1 MNVPCHCP
9 TVQNLHRIGDN
20 DPQIRGLALR
30 STDWDQHAES
40 TDWTARVGHVIGQSI
55 HLRRLEIWIDHP
67 FELLTEFFK
76 HLAWNQS
83 IWHLVLNV
91 SDLSSGELELLLN
104 LIPFLKHNPSLL
116 CIEMGACSENMSTI
130 FLPFLA
136 SALSQSLPKHL
147 KRIDLFDNEISDE
160 DAFTFIKAVNDMP
173 VLCSSLLE
181 LCLARNSIGRR
192 GCTALCEL
200 LKNAATKLQC
210 IDLMKNH
217 IDDECIDILISPLTE
232 KNTVE
237 ELNLSM
243 QGKVSVNGWIA
254 FSSILSN
261 PHCSLETIDLGENRI
276 NNIASTSLGEA
287 LVGNSTLKTIRLS
300 NSIHTGWQGFSSCLR
315 SPRTAIQEIDLQW
328 CQVIDDDGAAAL
340 FAALA
345 VNSTVET
352 LVMTSNNTITASGWI
367 TCLRLLVNS
376 NSPLALAEMYLGH
389 NNIDDEGSSLMV
401 DLLSKISTVTSLH
414 LDQETPSI
422 TANGWRALVDV
433 LQPNSLSK
441 LERLSIGGDPLEVRI
456 NKEVIIA
463 IAEALVY
470 NESLDDLSLNRIP
483 ISEGGWD
490 ALSLVLCNV
499 SSILSTFNSNH
510 TLENIKAYGEV
521 PIVVQTLLRLN
532 DNVNKASVAR
542 TKILMH
548 HFSDKDPTCVHNI
561 FGPMA
566 LTLVP
571 TAISWVGRDRKTF
584 DFSVMYHFVHSVP
597 WLSK

>member
-1 MNVPCHCP
+1 M
-9 TVQNLHRIGDN
+9 
-20 DPQIRGLALR
+20 LR
-30 STDWDQHAES
+30 
-40 TDWTARVGHVIGQSI
+40 
-55 HLRRLEIWIDHP
+55 L
-67 FELLTEFFK
+67 
-76 HLAWNQS
+76 
-83 IWHLVLNV
+83 
-91 SDLSSGELELLLN
+91 SDLSGEVELLLN
-104 LIPFLKHNPSLL
+104 LIPFLKHNPNLL
-116 CIEMGACSENMSTI
+116 CIEMGACSDNMSTI

-136 SALSQSLPKHL
+136 STLSQSLPKHL
-147 KRIDLFDNEISDE
+147 KRIDLFNNKISDE
-160 DAFTFIKAVNDMP
+160 DAFTFIKAVNEIP
-173 VLCSSLLE
+173 ALCSSLLE

-192 GCTALCEL
+192 GCTALREL

-217 IDDECIDILISPLTE
+217 IDDECIDILVSPLAE

-287 LVGNSTLKTIRLS
+287 LVGNSALKTIRLS
-300 NSIHTGWQGFSSCLR
+300 NSIQPTGWQGFSTCLP
-315 SPRTAIQEIDLQW
+315 SPRTAIQEINLQW
-328 CQVIDDDGAAAL
+328 CKVIDDDGAAAL

-352 LVMTSNNTITASGWI
+352 LVMTTNDTITASGWI

-376 NSPLALAEMYLGH
+376 KSTLALAEMYLGH
-389 NNIDDEGSSLMV
+389 NNIDDEGSSLVV
-401 DLLSKISTVTSLH
+401 DLLSRISTVTSLH
-414 LDQETPSI
+414 LDQDTPSI
-422 TANGWRALVDV
+422 TAYGWRAFVDV

-470 NESLDDLSLNRIP
+470 NESLEDLSLNRIP

-521 PIVVQTLLRLN
+521 PIVVQKLLRLN

-584 DFSVMYHFVHSVP
+584 DFSVMHHFVHSVP
-597 WLSK
+597 WLFK